1 MNLIEK
7 TKKIKNKIPCF
18 EKAEYDKSSCS
29 GCGLL
34 SKNFF
39 SKEICWN
46 CVYRFKVNC
55 CTFGYNMN
63 NFQKKNRFEKL
74 CHILDISS
82 IPPIKNPTEGDRCFK
97 ALKSVLIQN
106 SSALISNKFNKFD
119 FIWSCSKCNIQIN
132 NPYNFFYK
140 YHEKICT
147 NKTKHLWCL
156 VKQ

>member
-1 MNLIEK
+1 MNTENPLITEVENLLK
-7 TKKIKNKIPCF
+7 RFATT
-18 EKAEYDKSSCS
+18 
-29 GCGLL
+29 L
-34 SKNFF
+34 SKPQFVHFEQITKGILFTELKSINSY
-39 SKEICWN
+39 SKCN
-46 CVYRFKVNC
+46 L
-55 CTFGYNMN
+55 
-63 NFQKKNRFEKL
+63 KKNRFEKL

-119 FIWSCSKCNIQIN
+119 FIGSCSKCNIQIN